1 MRETDCGVATEEEKV
16 EKCGDKIKGFVWNI
30 YAHILIK
37 AIGVSLGVIAEKK
50 RKAYNAR
57 I

>member
-1 MRETDCGVATEEEKV
+1 MWSSNRRREV
-16 EKCGDKIKGFVWNI
+16 ERYGGKIKGFVWNI

-37 AIGVSLGVIAEKK
+37 EIGVSWGVIAEKK